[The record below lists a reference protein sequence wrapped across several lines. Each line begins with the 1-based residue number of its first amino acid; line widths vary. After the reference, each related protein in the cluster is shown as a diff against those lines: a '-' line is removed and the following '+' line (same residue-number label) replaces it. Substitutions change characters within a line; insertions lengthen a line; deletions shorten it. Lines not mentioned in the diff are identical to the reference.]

1 MQRVMKKF
9 YLISAAVAALTLSS
23 CVNEQ
28 LENSGNLD
36 LSNQDLAFVFGGKAT
51 RSEASTT
58 DLEDNGVSI
67 SLGTESGTEFFLKET
82 VEDLNA
88 TGLATR
94 GTPIYDENV
103 TSVEGY
109 RSFEAVAYYEGD
121 PYPKGTGIF
130 SSMDYQKNIEGRDGW
145 VYKKHY
151 DGTLPWPNE
160 TDDIYF
166 YLRMP
171 TDYIDANLKKNT
183 AITYNSD
190 GSIAFDYVSPLTGE
204 TQKDILFSSRTL
216 NKKQYETNYM
226 ETGAPVTMYHALTG
240 VKFRVGNNNDGTTKT
255 IITKVEISGLKD
267 GGHCVVTPSAT
278 GTTPVVVWDKNQL
291 TLSNPEGITYTM
303 GFDNPK
309 YSETS
314 DNTITYVKPSGSSE
328 GSTEGSSDESEKPME
343 FGNSWY
349 SAAADKNLN
358 DADGTKTFWLIP
370 QEIPDDATLKVTFC
384 VKTPD
389 TDGEEGGG
397 MYTHTIENFGAKL
410 KKPNATKQVEWK
422 AGQLRT
428 YTLEPEVV
436 DVEIFDTMAGA
447 VKKELHVTNT
457 GNVEEYVRMMLL
469 GNWCDEDG
477 NIVVGYKYQNKDDEF
492 AEGEDYSTMV
502 NPWFRGGYDD
512 DGDGTYEDP
521 YGYFDPS
528 FLLGEP
534 QAKDGVKSDWERG
547 TGSYFYYTKKIGAGT
562 TMNSATEALFQSY
575 TLTNVPNIYIPSP
588 NGGRVKA
595 NIHLEFEVVIQA
607 IGTKDAQGDYYDDC
621 WAAWT
626 AATGTEIKSKT
637 SSSSSTTEPE
647 TNS

>member
-1 MQRVMKKF
+1 MF
-9 YLISAAVAALTLSS
+9 SS

-28 LENSGNLD
+28 IENDVVPG
-36 LSNQDLAFVFGGKAT
+36 LSSKDIAFTFGGAT
-51 RSEASTT
+51 TRAAASSAA
-58 DLEDNGVSI
+58 LEEETGVSI
-67 SLGTESGTEFFLKET
+67 SLGTESGTEYFLKET
-82 VEDLNA
+82 VEELNP
-88 TGLATR
+88 TGIVTR

-103 TSVEGY
+103 TTIPEY
-109 RSFEAVAYYEGD
+109 RSFEAVAYL
-121 PYPKGTGIF
+121 KGESSEYTNGTATF
-130 SSMDYQKNIEGRDGW
+130 SSMDYQKEVEGREGW
-145 VYKKHY
+145 IYKHQY
-151 DGTLPWPNE
+151 GGTLPWPE
-160 TDDIYF
+160 GQPTKDIYF
-166 YLRMP
+166 FLRMP
-171 TDYIDANLKKNT
+171 TSYIDANLYTEDGKT
-183 AITYNSD
+183 ITYGSSD
-190 GSIAFDYVSPLTGE
+190 GKITFNYKSPLTGE
-204 TQKDILFSSRTL
+204 AQKDILFTSRTL
-216 NKKQYETNYM
+216 NQKQYEDNYSK
-226 ETGAPVTMYHALTG
+226 TGAPVTMYHALTG

-255 IITKVEISGLKD
+255 IITKVEITKLKD
-267 GGHCVVTPSAT
+267 KGQCVVTPSAT
-278 GTTPVVVWDKNQL
+278 GDAIVVWDKNK
-291 TLSNPEGITYTM
+291 LSLSDAKGVTFSM
-303 GFDNPK
+303 GFDNPA
-309 YSETS
+309 YSKTS
-314 DNTITYVKPSGSSE
+314 DNTITYVKPSS
-328 GSTEGSSDESEKPME
+328 STEGSADDSSEETEKPME
-343 FGNSWY
+343 FGDSWY

-358 DADGTKTFWLIP
+358 DANGTKTFWLIP

-562 TMNSATEALFQSY
+562 TMDSATEALFQSY